1 MVMQEVK
8 VVLFYLLGLI
18 LVTLLF
24 CFPFPYFL
32 VKEFAVSD
40 VFSTGPYKV
49 EILSG
54 NEQRRFEVKDKR
66 YSSPSPP
73 TTAAPPSFVLDGE
86 TVYLCPNATANAT
99 VPPIATFAPGELSIE

>member
-1 MVMQEVK
+1 M
-8 VVLFYLLGLI
+8 
-18 LVTLLF
+18 
-24 CFPFPYFL
+24 
-32 VKEFAVSD
+32 SD

-54 NEQRRFEVKDKR
+54 NEQRRFEVKDKT

-99 VPPIATFAPGELSIE
+99 VPAIATSAPGELSIE